1 MIHSIV
7 SGGEKI
13 QLQEP
18 FPLILV
24 KLNITWFWQNQLV
37 KGSVCVGGVS
47 EEWGVKLLILPVVS
61 LKMDPIVFQI
71 LFLKLMSKKLSHMSL
86 ALLPVGNLS
95 NSWRQKE
102 IRVLRW
108 ISAWGSEAIY
118 PTYLSRANMFV
129 WRVMTSADG
138 NALFSLCSCW
148 KSGAWVLCE
157 DSGHKSRQVSVPQ
170 SPCSLEGVSLV
181 SPGLVHMD
189 QPDGSRLS
197 HLQIPSPALWAGAPL
212 WVLCVPLSFLS

>member
-1 MIHSIV
+1 MIHSII

-18 FPLILV
+18 LPLILV

-37 KGSVCVGGVS
+37 KGSVCGDWGGVS

-102 IRVLRW
+102 TRVLR
-108 ISAWGSEAIY
+108 
-118 PTYLSRANMFV
+118 
-129 WRVMTSADG
+129 
-138 NALFSLCSCW
+138 
-148 KSGAWVLCE
+148 
-157 DSGHKSRQVSVPQ
+157 
-170 SPCSLEGVSLV
+170 
-181 SPGLVHMD
+181 
-189 QPDGSRLS
+189 
-197 HLQIPSPALWAGAPL
+197 
-212 WVLCVPLSFLS
+212 

>member
-1 MIHSIV
+1 MIHSII

-18 FPLILV
+18 LPLILV

-37 KGSVCVGGVS
+37 KGSVCVGGGVS

-102 IRVLRW
+102 TRVLR
-108 ISAWGSEAIY
+108 
-118 PTYLSRANMFV
+118 
-129 WRVMTSADG
+129 
-138 NALFSLCSCW
+138 
-148 KSGAWVLCE
+148 
-157 DSGHKSRQVSVPQ
+157 
-170 SPCSLEGVSLV
+170 
-181 SPGLVHMD
+181 
-189 QPDGSRLS
+189 
-197 HLQIPSPALWAGAPL
+197 
-212 WVLCVPLSFLS
+212 